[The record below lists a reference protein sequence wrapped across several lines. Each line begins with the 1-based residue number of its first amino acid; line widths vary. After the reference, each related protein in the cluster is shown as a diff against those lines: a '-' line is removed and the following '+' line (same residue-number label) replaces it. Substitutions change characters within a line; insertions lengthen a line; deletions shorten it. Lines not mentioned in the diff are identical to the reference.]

1 MKNVFQKQQIIEIIR
16 EMVSADSLVIARQI
30 VSEVKNRLGLEV
42 SLETIRSLRRK
53 IGLGTFDIFHKRY
66 VNELESIWKD
76 YKKEGFQ
83 EKDNTAIMREL
94 AINMV
99 KDESLKEKLKTASKD
114 DLFKFFKDAGFEI

>member
-1 MKNVFQKQQIIEIIR
+1 MKNTLQKQRIIEIIR

-30 VSEVKNRLGLEV
+30 VSEVKNQLGIEV

-53 IGLGTFDIFHKRY
+53 IGLGSFDIFHKRY
-66 VNELESIWKD
+66 IKELEGIWKD
-76 YKKEGFQ
+76 YKKEGIQ
-83 EKDNTAIMREL
+83 EKDNTVIMREL

-99 KDESLKEKLKTASKD
+99 KDASLKEELKTASKD